1 MPTQDNEPLQNIP
14 HIVPDRDDVVSYQ
27 RSRQSRGKAA
37 ERSSGVEAAPAEHG
51 EDRGGGSRTPLYLLA
66 VVAVALLGWAGYLQV
81 QLARAQQTLVT
92 SQARLEDLER
102 RLSVTDESVSQSS
115 VAMGVKIA
123 ELDGE
128 IRKIW
133 DNVWKKSKET
143 MDQHSA
149 QIASLDKSIKAAQ
162 ASVTKLEQ
170 GLSGQKTTID
180 GMREQLEKVAKTE
193 ATVELS
199 KRKLEEQQ
207 VALEAV
213 TEKINRISAEQNKLT
228 QRITANEE
236 WVQSINTFRKQ
247 TNREIVNIKQQLG
260 TPLPEQ

>member
-1 MPTQDNEPLQNIP
+1 MSTQDNEPLHNIP
-14 HIVPDRDDVVSYQ
+14 RIVPDRDDVASYQ
-27 RSRQSRGKAA
+27 RTKQNRSKPA
-37 ERSSGVEAAPAEHG
+37 ERNAEAAPAEG
-51 EDRGGGSRTPLYLLA
+51 EGRGGSMLPVYLLA
-66 VVAVALLGWAGYLQV
+66 AVAVALLGWAGYLQL
-81 QLARAQQTLVT
+81 QLGRAQQTLT
-92 SQARLEDLER
+92 SYQVRLEDLEK

-115 VAMGVKIA
+115 VAMGVKIT

-133 DNVWKKSKET
+133 ENVWKKSKET

-149 QIASLDKSIKAAQ
+149 QLAGLDKSLKTAQ

-170 GLSGQKTTID
+170 GLAGQKTAVD
-180 GMREQLEKVAKTE
+180 GMREQLEKAAKTE

-213 TEKINRISAEQNKLT
+213 TEKINRISAEQGKLT

-236 WVQSINTFRKQ
+236 WVQSINNFRKQ
-247 TNREIVNIKQQLG
+247 TNREIVNLKQQLG
-260 TPLPEQ
+260 TPVPEQ

>member
-1 MPTQDNEPLQNIP
+1 MPSQDNEPLQNIP
-14 HIVPDRDDVVSYQ
+14 RIVPDRDDVASYQ
-27 RSRQSRGKAA
+27 RTKQSSRPKPA
-37 ERSSGVEAAPAEHG
+37 ERGDDAGVPA
-51 EDRGGGSRTPLYLLA
+51 DGGSGGPRSRSRALYAFAIATLL
-66 VVAVALLGWAGYLQV
+66 LLGWAGYLQL
-81 QLARAQQTLVT
+81 QLAQAQDTLISYQT
-92 SQARLEDLER
+92 RLEDLER

-115 VAMGVKIA
+115 VAMGVKIT
-123 ELDGE
+123 ELDAE

-133 DNVWKKSKET
+133 DNVWKKTKET

-149 QIASLDKSIKAAQ
+149 QLAGLDKSVKGSQ

-170 GLSGQKTTID
+170 GLSGQKTTLD
-180 GMREQLEKVAKTE
+180 GMREQLEKAAKTE

-213 TEKINRISAEQNKLT
+213 TEKINRLSSEQGKLT
-228 QRITANEE
+228 QRITTNEE
-236 WVQSINTFRKQ
+236 WVQSINNFRKQ

-260 TPLPEQ
+260 TPVSEQ